1 MIIRDINMIETPWK
15 IGDGISVVE
24 EALGGG
30 EKRRYIEGPFVM
42 LEKPNRNGRWYTREN
57 FLPMLDEYNKEWVHA
72 DRAMGE
78 LTHSGK
84 PAVNPLNACIK
95 IVENKVGFD
104 GDPNLIWAKALV
116 LKTPYGKLLDAILDD
131 VKMGVSSRC
140 KANIHPSGFTEV
152 IEIVTLADVVVDPS
166 VRDAMVSVVQEQ
178 FEYLTGGHAETQK
191 MFDQFMGGMRTAR
204 NDELVDLTLKKFLN
218 SVSKLV

>member
-1 MIIRDINMIETPWK
+1 MIVNNTCSMESHFKIN
-15 IGDGISVVE
+15 DGINTIVE
-24 EALGGG
+24 EGVGG
-30 EKRRYIEGPFVM
+30 EKRRYIEGAFVM
-42 LEKPNRNGRWYTREN
+42 LEKKNRNGRWYTREN
-57 FLPMLDEYNKEWVHA
+57 FLPKLDEYNNEWVYA

-84 PAVNPLNACIK
+84 PAINPINACIK
-95 IVENKVGFD
+95 IVNTQVGFN

-116 LKTPYGKLLDAILDD
+116 MKTPYGKLLDAILDD

-152 IEIVTLADVVVDPS
+152 TEIVTLADVVVDPS

-178 FEYLTGGHAETQK
+178 FEYLTGGVASTEQ
-191 MFDQFMGGMRTAR
+191 MFDQFRKGMNSAT
-204 NDELVDLTLKKFLN
+204 NDELVDMHLKNLIKKLDRLT
-218 SVSKLV
+218 